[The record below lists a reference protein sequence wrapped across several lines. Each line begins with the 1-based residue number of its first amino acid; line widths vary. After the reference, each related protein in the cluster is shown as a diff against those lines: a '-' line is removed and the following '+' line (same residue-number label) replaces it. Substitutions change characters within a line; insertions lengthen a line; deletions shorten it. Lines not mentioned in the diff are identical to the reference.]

1 MKSPP
6 PPIPCHSPRGV
17 GVVSK
22 TESTV
27 FPFAKKKWKGLA
39 AAIRAE
45 RKGEGRLGWG
55 PSSPH
60 RRIESLFTGADSSAT
75 LMHYHPRDPELGHY
89 KGTHL

>member
-6 PPIPCHSPRGV
+6 PPIPSHSPRG
-17 GVVSK
+17 GGIVSK

-27 FPFAKKKWKGLA
+27 FPFAKKTV
-39 AAIRAE
+39 RAE

-55 PSSPH
+55 PSSLHP
-60 RRIESLFTGADSSAT
+60 RIESLFTGADSSAT
-75 LMHYHPRDPELGHY
+75 LMHYHPSDPELGHY